1 MGGLQSEGDVEEETR
16 RITDELGRAVAT
28 ASFDLEVSPVSC
40 IGAVDELARIK
51 DALRSHDVSLLY
63 AAGGGRD
70 ILEGVVS
77 SSNWSLIFLRHK
89 SGPLYTWYEIIH
101 PSFLRG
107 GSDEFRALSVNVDD
121 VVVDDYNE
129 VIWRLRALH
138 GLKNSL
144 GKRIVAIGSA
154 GGWGIGSRAARLAR
168 ARWGLDII
176 ELSYPE
182 LAHRIRMAKTDPKA
196 VSHARAKAEE
206 YLAQEGVSLRTD
218 RRFVVNAFVLYQV
231 LRDVMNELEADA
243 VTVDECMST
252 IIPLAETTAC
262 LPLSVVNDEGG
273 LAFCES
279 DFVVIPAGILL
290 HYISGKPVFLADP
303 TYPYDGQ
310 VTVAHCTA
318 PRRMA
323 GKGYETANILTHFES
338 DYAAPRV
345 AFTKGQAVT
354 AVIPDFRGEHWIGFK
369 GRILDT
375 PSFPTS
381 FPGRGGDRR
390 GLEEASAGDARVPL
404 DDLLR
409 GILKG
414 DRICPGKSGDRMDVR
429 LMLGSGDVQ
438 CSLTTTRL
446 EVTLSRSRR
455 DLVKVVP

>member
-1 MGGLQSEGDVEEETR
+1 MTLRVKPILTYELHQRCEGTSWRPWGGLQSEGGVEEEAR
-16 RITDELGRAVAT
+16 RIEGELGRAVAT

-40 IGAVDELARIK
+40 IAAVDELVRIEDELRDH
-51 DALRSHDVSLLY
+51 DAVLLY

-77 SSNWSLIFLRHK
+77 SSTWSLIFLRHK

-107 GSDEFRALSVNVDD
+107 GSDVLRAFGVSVND

-129 VIWRLRALH
+129 LVWRLRALH
-138 GLKNSL
+138 GLKNTF

-154 GGWGIGSRAARLAR
+154 GGWGIGSRAASLAY
-168 ARWGLDII
+168 ARWGLDIR
-176 ELSYPE
+176 ELPYPE
-182 LAHRIRMAKTDPKA
+182 LARRIRMAKTDPTA
-196 VSHARAKAEE
+196 VSRARAKAEE
-206 YLAQEGVSLRTD
+206 YLTQERVSLCTD

-231 LRDVMNELEADA
+231 LRDVMNELKADA

-262 LPLSVVNDEGG
+262 LPLSVINDEGG

-290 HYISGKPVFLADP
+290 HYISGKPVFLTDP
-303 TYPYDGQ
+303 TYPHDGQ

-318 PRRMA
+318 PRRMT

-338 DYAAPRV
+338 DYGAAPRV

-354 AVIPDFRGEHWIGFK
+354 AVIPDFRGEHWIGVK

-375 PSFPTS
+375 PSFPICRS
-381 FPGRGGDRR
+381 QAEVGIDGDWRKLLQEMH
-390 GLEEASAGDARVPL
+390 GFHWMICYGDY
-404 DDLLR
+404 LR
-409 GILKG
+409 EIGYALGKVGI
-414 DRICPGKSGDRMDVR
+414 RWTCI
-429 LMLGSGDVQ
+429 
-438 CSLTTTRL
+438 
-446 EVTLSRSRR
+446 
-455 DLVKVVP
+455 